1 MRNRIET
8 QIILWIIFF
17 MLIPLNLSAQKA
29 FIPEQNLK
37 NNTGN
42 SARFEKAVFSNLGLI
57 PNHEEAID
65 KKYSSQY
72 FKHSPMTGDF
82 SGHRGIVSDPMPLA
96 ANNLEMSTDRLDS
109 VTFNTISITG
119 VINYKETFMYDE
131 NPKRITLILQQWYAP
146 ANNWANIER
155 YTYTYD
161 GSSHLIAFLYKKW
174 DTNLGIWTNIKR
186 ETYTYDGS
194 GNVLMVLKETW
205 DTNASVWVND
215 HRYTYTY
222 DGSGNRLT
230 NLFEEWDANARV
242 WLNRYLI
249 THIYNGSGDMLVEL
263 HEDWDATAAKWV
275 NDYGY
280 ACIYDSAGN
289 RLAQLVVIYYIF

>member
-161 GSSHLIAFLYKKW
+161 GS
-174 DTNLGIWTNIKR
+174 
-186 ETYTYDGS
+186 
-194 GNVLMVLKETW
+194 
-205 DTNASVWVND
+205 
-215 HRYTYTY
+215 
-222 DGSGNRLT
+222 GNRLT
-230 NLFEEWDANARV
+230 NLLEEWDANARV